1 MDKKIGEITSTV
13 QVHIHAACIIVLFTF
28 WQYILLISALS
39 IIFIIA
45 FCTVGKLH
53 F

>member
-28 WQYILLISALS
+28 WQYILLISAFS
-39 IIFIIA
+39 IIIA